1 MKGLKTMDSL
11 NKAKGTT
18 INELELTLAALE
30 KLVKDKISAQ
40 PNSGYLMAKGQ
51 KNEAKIKYAQVLIN
65 LKAIRDMFG
74 LEGAFSMGICDNCTR
89 FDTTGFSAN
98 FGRCLMNNSTQHKF
112 HACLS
117 HSKINGGFGV

>member
-1 MKGLKTMDSL
+1 MDSL
-11 NKAKGTT
+11 NKVKGTT
-18 INELELTLAALE
+18 INELELTLAALD
-30 KLVKDKISAQ
+30 KLVRDKIDAQ
-40 PNSGYLMAKGQ
+40 PNSGYIMAKGQ
-51 KNEAKIKYAQVLIN
+51 KNEVKIKYTKVQKN

-89 FDTTGFSAN
+89 FGTTGFSAD

-117 HSKINGGFGV
+117 HSKKNGGFGV